1 MRVMPTLHFFDHAF
15 KSTKT
20 ALKRAVVGVLL
31 VVFVAACTTTGGG
44 PKQITKAQKSR
55 ADRAMVHTQLARG
68 YLQQDQFATAKQQLE
83 RALSIDPNHS
93 DSNYVMA
100 LLMLKL
106 EQNNKAEQFFTRA
119 VRSDPEN
126 SPAAHDF
133 GVYLCQVGKERDA
146 VKNFEIAVSNPL
158 FDKAQLSYMRAGEC
172 LLKIKDPAAEQY
184 LKRAL
189 SINPQLRPAL
199 YQLALLKFEAQSFMS
214 ARAYIE
220 RYFAIT
226 NPQPGSLLLA
236 YKIESEL
243 NALDV
248 AEGYRTRLLIDFPG
262 SKEAGSVRQSRN

>member
-1 MRVMPTLHFFDHAF
+1 MPTLHFFDHAF
-15 KSTKT
+15 ISAAT
-20 ALKRAVVGVLL
+20 ALKRIAFAFLL
-31 VVFVAACTTTGGG
+31 LLFVSSCTTTGGG

-55 ADRAMVHTQLARG
+55 SDRAMVHTQLARG
-68 YLQQDQFATAKQQLE
+68 YLQQDQYATAKQQLE

-106 EQNNKAEQFFTRA
+106 EQNNKAEQYFTRA

-133 GVYLCQVGKERDA
+133 GVYLCQIGKEREA
-146 VKNFEIAVSNPL
+146 VDNFEIAVSNPL

-189 SINPQLRPAL
+189 SLNPQLRPAL
-199 YQLALLKFEAQSFMS
+199 YQLALLNFEAQSYLS

-236 YKIESEL
+236 YKIESQL
-243 NALDV
+243 NAMDV
-248 AEGYRTRLLIDFPG
+248 AESYRSKLLIEFPG
-262 SKEAGSVRQSRN
+262 SKEAGSVRQGRN